1 MNSKQVMIALTAAL
15 MVSVSSGVMAGH
27 HDEQP
32 APHGVQQ
39 APHGGQQAQY
49 GGQQQRYDYA
59 RVTNVEP
66 IYRTVRINAPRQE
79 CWDEERTTYNQGYQS
94 GTPTIIGGLIGGAIG
109 NQFGKGHGKDVATI
123 AGALLGGSI
132 ARDQQNKNHGG
143 GHATTRYETACRT
156 VNDYQTEERIEG
168 YQVSYKY
175 RGQIYTSRMNR
186 EPGDRVRVQ
195 VQVSL
200 AE

>member
-1 MNSKQVMIALTAAL
+1 MNRKQLIIVLSAAM
-15 MVSVSSGVMAGH
+15 MVSVSSGVMAEH
-27 HDEQP
+27 REEQHASHDTQQVE
-32 APHGVQQ
+32 HGRQQ
-39 APHGGQQAQY
+39 A
-49 GGQQQRYDYA
+49 RFDYA

-66 IYRTVRINAPRQE
+66 IFRTVRINTPRQE
-79 CWDEERTTYNQGYQS
+79 CWDEERTSYDPGYQS
-94 GTPTIIGGLIGGAIG
+94 GTPLIIGGLIGGAIG

-132 ARDQQNKNHGG
+132 ARDSQYSNNSG

-156 VNDYQTEERIEG
+156 VSDYQTEQRIEG
-168 YQVSYKY
+168 YMVSYKY

-186 EPGDRVRVQ
+186 EPGDRVRVR
-195 VQVSL
+195 VRVSL